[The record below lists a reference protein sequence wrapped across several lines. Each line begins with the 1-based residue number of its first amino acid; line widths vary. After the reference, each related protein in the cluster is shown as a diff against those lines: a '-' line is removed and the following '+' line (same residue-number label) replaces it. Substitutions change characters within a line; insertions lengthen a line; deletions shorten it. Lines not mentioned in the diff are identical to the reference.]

1 MQVSTAP
8 PAEVRARVTEL
19 LAAVRL
25 LFASWMA
32 TTGWVANAVP
42 PVELEGLVVKTILEA
57 APALMVKLLLAAL
70 VSPLAAAVR
79 V

>member
-8 PAEVRARVTEL
+8 PAEVSARVTEL
-19 LAAVRL
+19 LAAVVL
-25 LFASWMA
+25 LLASWMA

-57 APALMVKLLLAAL
+57 APAVMVKLLLAAL
-70 VSPLAAAVR
+70 VSPLEAAVR